1 MARTVETEPLRK
13 HTLFLYDGDFQ
24 KLGLLYIDAGGASV
38 VIRRIIRAHIN
49 KIESGVSP
57 LPPMKVDGDV

>member
-13 HTLFLYDGDFQ
+13 HTLHLYDGDFD
-24 KLGLLYIDAGGASV
+24 KLGVLYADAGGASV

-57 LPPMKVDGDV
+57 LPTMKTETQL